1 MSNGDEEPDAEKT
14 EAAEGSG
21 EPPEPA
27 DPEPFAE
34 RLDDAADA
42 VDRAETEDDLD
53 RVEATLDEIEADL
66 EDAVFAVEIEDEPE
80 EAEEDEPDEAE
91 EDEDEAEESEEA
103 NPRDEFE
110 DRLDD
115 LRADVEDQ
123 RGPYRQD
130 VTDALDDAVSTIEDS
145 EWTKEG
151 ADSVVD
157 AVGKYVER
165 AGDTLE
171 ETFAYDAETPA
182 DAAMALASVKDAVNE
197 TPLDPDDDAGTI
209 DALLVAAENLS
220 SDLDDAQ
227 VWSDLEV
234 REQLRRE
241 GFYDVLDPETRKDFP
256 PEWSAI
262 KLYEKAGEFEPILS
276 AMEKLDSDFMEDNI
290 LDSIEHEAPTAAY
303 EPVHALAQRRNK
315 QPVRILGRIAD
326 ERACD
331 TLADFLGGG
340 DVALEQVSLRALG
353 AIGSEES
360 TEPVAQRLAADDPSI
375 RSAAARALGMIGDTR
390 AIEPLGDV
398 LDEDEDDS
406 VRASAAWALTQIG
419 TQKAL
424 ETAAKHAD
432 DRSYIVQVEAEK
444 AAGV

>member
-1 MSNGDEEPDAEKT
+1 MSNGDEEPDAEEP

-21 EPPEPA
+21 EPPEPT

-34 RLDDAADA
+34 HLDEAADA

-80 EAEEDEPDEAE
+80 EAEEDE
-91 EDEDEAEESEEA
+91 DEAEESEEA
-103 NPRDEFE
+103 NPRDKFE

-151 ADSVVD
+151 ANSVVD

-165 AGDTLE
+165 AGDTLD

-197 TPLDPDDDAGTI
+197 TPLDPDDDAETI
-209 DALLVAAENLS
+209 DSLLVAAENLS

-303 EPVHALAQRRNK
+303 EPVHALAQRRNRK
-315 QPVRILGRIAD
+315 PVRILGRIAD

>member
-1 MSNGDEEPDAEKT
+1 MSNGDEEPDEEPA
-14 EAAEGSG
+14 EAAEEGG
-21 EPPEPA
+21 EPPEPD

-34 RLDDAADA
+34 RLDEAADA
-42 VDRAETEDDLD
+42 VERAETEDDLD
-53 RVEATLDEIEADL
+53 RVETTLDEIEADL

-80 EAEEDEPDEAE
+80 EAEEDEADEAE

-130 VTDALDDAVSTIEDS
+130 VTDALDDAVSTIEGS
-145 EWTKEG
+145 EWTREG
-151 ADSVVD
+151 ANSVVD
-157 AVGKYVER
+157 VVEKYVGR

-197 TPLDPDDDAGTI
+197 TPLDPDDDAETI
-209 DALLVAAENLS
+209 DSLLVAAENLS

-303 EPVHALAQRRNK
+303 EPVHALAQRRNRK
-315 QPVRILGRIAD
+315 PVRILGRIAD

-406 VRASAAWALTQIG
+406 VRASAAWALNQIG
-419 TQKAL
+419 TERAL

>member
-1 MSNGDEEPDAEKT
+1 MSNGDEEPDEEPT
-14 EAAEGSG
+14 EAAEEGG
-21 EPPEPA
+21 EAPEPA

-34 RLDDAADA
+34 RLDEAADA
-42 VDRAETEDDLD
+42 VERAETEDDLD
-53 RVEATLDEIEADL
+53 RVETTLDEIEADL

-80 EAEEDEPDEAE
+80 EAEEDKADEAE
-91 EDEDEAEESEEA
+91 EDEDEADEAEEA

-130 VTDALDDAVSTIEDS
+130 VTDALDDAVSTIEGS
-145 EWTKEG
+145 EWTREG
-151 ADSVVD
+151 ANSVVD
-157 AVGKYVER
+157 VVEKYVGR
-165 AGDTLE
+165 AGDTLD

-197 TPLDPDDDAGTI
+197 TPLDPDDDAETI
-209 DALLVAAENLS
+209 DSLLVAAENLS

-276 AMEKLDSDFMEDNI
+276 AMDKLDSDFMEDNI

-303 EPVHALAQRRNK
+303 EPVHALAQRRNRK
-315 QPVRILGRIAD
+315 PVRILGRIAD

-340 DVALEQVSLRALG
+340 DAGLEQVSLRALG

-406 VRASAAWALTQIG
+406 VRASAAWALNQIG
-419 TQKAL
+419 TQEAL